1 MTSMGADIQEQVLQ
15 YVNLVKNNV
24 LKHDPTTIGVYFS
37 LDETLYCLPYLSGFV
52 SVFVLLYYL

>member
-24 LKHDPTTIGVYFS
+24 LKHDPTTIGV
-37 LDETLYCLPYLSGFV
+37 LVAILV
-52 SVFVLLYYL
+52 VFLTIGNKITRVVG